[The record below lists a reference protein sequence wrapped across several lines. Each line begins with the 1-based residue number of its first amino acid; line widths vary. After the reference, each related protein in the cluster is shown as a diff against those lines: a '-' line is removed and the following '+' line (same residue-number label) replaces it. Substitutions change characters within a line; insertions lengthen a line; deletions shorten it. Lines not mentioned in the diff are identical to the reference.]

1 MRTIIVAAAL
11 TTLVIAGAAH
21 AKDMKACSADW
32 NTAKAAHTSVKH
44 KDFMAGCLKGPLAQ
58 PTPIAAPVAKRSL
71 FSRPAAPVARPVPT
85 TAAIGSMPANAT
97 AQCRDGSWSLS
108 AHHSGSCSHHGGV
121 AKFLK

>member
-1 MRTIIVAAAL
+1 MRTIIVAAL
-11 TTLVIAGAAH
+11 TMLAFAGAAH

-32 NTAKAAHTSVKH
+32 NAAKAAHTSVKH

-58 PTPIAAPVAKRSL
+58 PTPVAAPVAKRSL
-71 FSRPAAPVARPVPT
+71 FSRPAAPIARPAPIA
-85 TAAIGSMPANAT
+85 TATSPMPANAT

>member
-58 PTPIAAPVAKRSL
+58 PTPIAAPVA
-71 FSRPAAPVARPVPT
+71 RPVPT